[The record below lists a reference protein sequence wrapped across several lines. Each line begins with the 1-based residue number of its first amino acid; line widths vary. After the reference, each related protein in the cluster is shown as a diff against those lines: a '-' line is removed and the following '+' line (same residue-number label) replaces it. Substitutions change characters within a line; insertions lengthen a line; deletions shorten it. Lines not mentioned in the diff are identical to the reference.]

1 MHITGKTF
9 IVTGGA
15 SGLGEAV
22 AKQLIHAGCN
32 VVIFDI
38 QEANLQRLC
47 QQPCQGQA
55 LVPGAVDV
63 RDEDQVAQ
71 GIQQAKVRFGA
82 LAGAIIC
89 HGIVHGPPDIQGY
102 GPDDLLCSFKQFEY
116 VIKVNLFG
124 TYNVAQQVANTLVMQ
139 EPLDIDGER
148 GVIIMVSSIAGID
161 GAVLPYG
168 TSKAAIAGLTLPFAR
183 ELAGFGIRV
192 MTVAPGVFDT
202 PMTRGMP
209 PGYNAVA
216 EKLQQFPKRSGQPSE
231 FAGLV
236 QTILENAMLNG
247 SVIRLDGAMRL

>member
-1 MHITGKTF
+1 
-9 IVTGGA
+9 A

-32 VVIFDI
+32 IVIFDI
-38 QEANLQRLC
+38 QEADPQRLC
-47 QQPCQGQA
+47 QQLYQGQV
-55 LVPGAVDV
+55 LVPGTVDV
-63 RDEDQVAQ
+63 RDQEQVAQ
-71 GIQQAKVRFGA
+71 GIDQAKKRFGS

-89 HGIVHGPPDIQGY
+89 HGIVHGPPDIKGY
-102 GPDDLLCSFKQFEY
+102 GPDALLCSFKQFEY
-116 VIKVNLFG
+116 VIKVNLLG

-139 EPLDIDGER
+139 EPLDTDGER

-183 ELAGFGIRV
+183 ELASFGVRV

-209 PGYNAVA
+209 PEYNAVA

-231 FAGLV
+231 FASLI
-236 QTILENAMLNG
+236 QNILENTMLNG
-247 SVIRLDGAMRL
+247 SVIRLDGGMRL